1 MSKFDLKEIFDFLE
15 LLQENNNREWF
26 NDNKKLYLS
35 AKDKFNV
42 LVEFIGVEIEKFDPD
57 FKFTSSKDCTFRIYR
72 DIRFSKDKRPY
83 KNNFGAYFSIGG
95 RKSPLAGY
103 YLHLQKDASF
113 FGGGI
118 YHPEKDKLKAI
129 RQEIY
134 YSYKDLEKILSEDTF
149 HNVYPVLMDD
159 RLVNGPKD
167 FPKDSPAIEFLKY
180 KSFAVTHQLKDSD
193 VFKDSFANDVLK
205 GFAILMSLNNYLNN
219 AIKLAEE

>member
-1 MSKFDLKEIFDFLE
+1 MDTLQIKEIFDFLK
-15 LLQENNNREWF
+15 LLEENNNREWF
-26 NDNKKLYLS
+26 TDNKKFYLS
-35 AKDKFNV
+35 AKAKFDV
-42 LVEFIGVEIEKFDPD
+42 LVEFIGKEIEKFDPD
-57 FKFTSSKDCTFRIYR
+57 FKFTKSKDYTFRIYR
-72 DIRFSKDKRPY
+72 DIRFSKNKQPY
-83 KNNFGAYFSIGG
+83 KNNFGAYFSVGG

-103 YLHLQKDASF
+103 YLHLQKGASF

-118 YHPEKDKLKAI
+118 YHPDKEKLKAI

-134 YSYKDLEKILSEDTF
+134 YSYKDLDEILSEKTF
-149 HNVYPVLMDD
+149 SKVYSSLMDD
-159 RLVNGPKD
+159 KLINGPKD

-180 KSFAVTHQLKDSD
+180 KSFAVSHQLKDSD